1 LWNEHEVEA
10 MFALA
15 DGMGVRIDVD
25 PEITGRDDGDMS
37 PQDIGPTR
45 TGMARLMDILQRR
58 AAAIRKERPRRP
70 ESAEPTSTPAAASGD
85 RKVCGAGS
93 SSVTVD
99 PFGNVYPCVQWR
111 RRIGNL
117 HDASIKAMWNHSD
130 ELTEVRR
137 LAVEAK
143 KIVDGLA
150 TPGFGYCPG
159 SAERETGRATKLYPV
174 ARLLLELQQRAA
186 IKSAG

>member
-1 LWNEHEVEA
+1 
-10 MFALA
+10 
-15 DGMGVRIDVD
+15 
-25 PEITGRDDGDMS
+25 
-37 PQDIGPTR
+37 
-45 TGMARLMDILQRR
+45 
-58 AAAIRKERPRRP
+58 
-70 ESAEPTSTPAAASGD
+70 
-85 RKVCGAGS
+85 
-93 SSVTVD
+93 
-99 PFGNVYPCVQWR
+99 VQWR

-143 KIVDGLA
+143 KTVDGLA
-150 TPGFGYCPG
+150 TPGFSYCPG
-159 SAERETGRATKLYPV
+159 SAEKETGRATNLYPV